1 MTMDAPGAGLCGR
14 VSSKG
19 EAMSMLDKF
28 EELQEAALAALQPG
42 ERVFWQGVR
51 QPRPPL
57 RDETR
62 NNGHSPQNV
71 IGINS

>member
-1 MTMDAPGAGLCGR
+1 MTVDAPGAGLCGR

-28 EELQEAALAALQPG
+28 EELQQLSGPRCSRARKSSAK
-42 ERVFWQGVR
+42 GVR
-51 QPRPPL
+51 QPSPPQ

-62 NNGHSPQNV
+62 NNSHSPQNV
-71 IGINS
+71 GIDV